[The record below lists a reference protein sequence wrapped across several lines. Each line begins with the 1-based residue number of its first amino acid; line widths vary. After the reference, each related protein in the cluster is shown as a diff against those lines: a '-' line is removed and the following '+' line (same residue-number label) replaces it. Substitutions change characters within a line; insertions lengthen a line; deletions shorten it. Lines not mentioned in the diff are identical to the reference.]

1 MTTTLNKGQKK
12 SARLLGRRQN
22 GEVTVK
28 SAVLGA
34 DVGRLQAIE
43 RLGADLVE
51 QVSTLARRYAPVLL
65 RFSLALVFIWFGTL
79 KITGKSPVF
88 NLIAATLPWFNPNFI
103 VPALGVV
110 EVALGIGLIFLSRAR
125 RLVLLVLS
133 CHLIGTFL
141 TFITAHEWVFQN
153 GNPLLLTASGE
164 FVLKNLVLISS
175 ALVLVGLCPSAL
187 AAPVENAAASESSA
201 GKV

>member
-1 MTTTLNKGQKK
+1 MTSTLNKGQKR
-12 SARLLGRRQN
+12 SARFGRRQN

-28 SAVLGA
+28 SSALGS
-34 DVGRLQAIE
+34 DVGRLRTVE

-79 KITGKSPVF
+79 KVAGKSPVF
-88 NLIAATLPWFNPNFI
+88 ALIAATLPWFNPHFI

-110 EVALGIGLIFLSRAR
+110 EIALGVGLMFLGRVR
-125 RLVLLVLS
+125 RLVLLILTG
-133 CHLIGTFL
+133 HLIGTFL
-141 TFITAHEWVFQN
+141 TFVDAPSWVFQN
-153 GNPLLLTASGE
+153 GNPLLLTAGGE

-175 ALVLVGLCPSAL
+175 ALVLVGLCPAAL
-187 AAPVENAAASESSA
+187 AAPAEAAAESESSA
-201 GKV
+201 EKV

>member
-1 MTTTLNKGQKK
+1 MRGGWPGDWNGPGQFPRAGAQYTVWRLGMTTTLNKGQKR

-28 SAVLGA
+28 AAVLGA
-34 DVGRLQAIE
+34 DVGRLRAIE

-51 QVSTLARRYAPVLL
+51 QVSALARRYAPVLL

-79 KITGKSPVF
+79 KVAGKSPVF

-110 EVALGIGLIFLSRAR
+110 EISLGVGLIFLSRA
-125 RLVLLVLS
+125 
-133 CHLIGTFL
+133 
-141 TFITAHEWVFQN
+141 
-153 GNPLLLTASGE
+153 
-164 FVLKNLVLISS
+164 
-175 ALVLVGLCPSAL
+175 
-187 AAPVENAAASESSA
+187 
-201 GKV
+201 

>member
-1 MTTTLNKGQKK
+1 MTTTLNKGQKR

-34 DVGRLQAIE
+34 DVGRLRTIE

-65 RFSLALVFIWFGTL
+65 RFSLALVFMWFGAL
-79 KITGKSPVF
+79 KVAGKSPVF
-88 NLIAATLPWFNPNFI
+88 NLIAATLPWFNPHFV

-110 EVALGIGLIFLSRAR
+110 EIALGVGLIFLSRAR

-141 TFITAHEWVFQN
+141 TFIDAPSWVFQN
-153 GNPLLLTASGE
+153 GNPLVLTASGE

-175 ALVLVGLCPSAL
+175 ALVLVGLCRGLERPTDAD
-187 AAPVENAAASESSA
+187 VESESSA
-201 GKV
+201 ERV